1 MSNPRI
7 PYRLSTDFPKLAP
20 PNGKPLI
27 VHVVAN
33 IEHWPFDRPMPRKI
47 LPGPHGV
54 ERHPDVPNFAWVEY
68 GMRCGLPRLLR
79 ILEERQLPVTAAM
92 NASVIET
99 YPTAAE
105 AILKADWEFMGHGYI
120 QRALQAED
128 DEVPVIRKTLSIL
141 EGFTGKKTRGWLGPG
156 QSQTEHTADILKEHG
171 IDYVCDWVLD
181 DLPLWMRTKHGPLVS
196 VPYTFELNDVVLWAI
211 DKHSSDERI
220 KRVEDTLTCFDRELV
235 DQPRVL
241 TLPLHPHVEGVPHRA
256 PNLER
261 VLDRLMARPDTVFMT
276 GAQIADWFL
285 SLDVKDPLL

>member
-7 PYRLSTDFPKLAP
+7 PYRLSTDAPKLAP

-27 VHVVAN
+27 VHIVAN
-33 IEHWPFDRPMPRKI
+33 IEHWPFDQPMPRKI

-79 ILEERQLPVTAAM
+79 SIGERGLPVTAAM

-105 AILKADWEFMGHGYI
+105 AILKAGWEFMGHGYI
-120 QRALQAED
+120 QRALQSEP
-128 DEVPVIRKTLSIL
+128 DEVPIIDKTLSIL
-141 EGFTGKKTRGWLGPG
+141 EKFTGKRTRGWLGPG
-156 QSQTEHTADILKEHG
+156 QSQTENTADLLKDRG
-171 IDYVCDWVLD
+171 VDYVCDWVLD
-181 DLPLWMRTKHGPLVS
+181 DVPTWMRTKHGPLLA

-211 DKHSSDERI
+211 DKHSSDERH
-220 KRVEDTLTCFDRELV
+220 KRVIETLTCFDRELA

-241 TLPLHPHVEGVPHRA
+241 TLPLHPHVEGVPHRI
-256 PNLER
+256 PYLER
-261 VLDRLMARPDTVFMT
+261 VLDMLMARPDTIFMT
-276 GAQIADWFL
+276 GSQIADWYVGL
-285 SLDVKDPLL
+285 QIEDPLL